1 MELVGGPSADP
12 PNPVLYQGPIYV
24 FLILLLVPLVSDL
37 RTIALS
43 KVSKIYILFF
53 SKRCIVS
60 AFIFRYFSFLVNF
73 CVLFD
78 TVVQLHSLAY

>member
-37 RTIALS
+37 RTIA
-43 KVSKIYILFF
+43 
-53 SKRCIVS
+53 
-60 AFIFRYFSFLVNF
+60 
-73 CVLFD
+73 
-78 TVVQLHSLAY
+78 